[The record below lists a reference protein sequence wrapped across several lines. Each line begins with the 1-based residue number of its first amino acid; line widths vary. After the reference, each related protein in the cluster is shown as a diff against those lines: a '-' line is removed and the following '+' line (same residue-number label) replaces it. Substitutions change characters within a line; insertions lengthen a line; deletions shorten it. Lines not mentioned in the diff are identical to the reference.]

1 MSDTP
6 KVYPV
11 YNNKFKIGKAG
22 VSSMEADMVIIANLE
37 NFAPSIDGGVEEWN
51 AMEHEGWGDA
61 MMTSKKLSFS
71 FSGKRTYGDPGNDYV
86 AGLAWV
92 SGNDVV
98 TKFEWELPSG
108 AKVTFNCI
116 VVVTTPGGGDSTSL
130 DGLEFEVHCKGKPDF
145 IPATETLSKQ
155 SRQKGE

>member
-1 MSDTP
+1 MAEVTS

-11 YNNKFKIGKAG
+11 FNNKFKIGKAG
-22 VSSMEADMVIIANLE
+22 VASADADMIIIANLE

-86 AGLAWV
+86 AGLAWK

-108 AKVTFNCI
+108 AKVTFPCI
-116 VVVTTPGGGDSTSL
+116 VNVTTPGGGDSTSI
-130 DGLEFEVHCKGKPDF
+130 DGLEFEVHCKGKPAF
-145 IPATETLSKQ
+145 VPATEIT
-155 SRQKGE
+155 

>member
-1 MSDTP
+1 MPDVAKT
-6 KVYPV
+6 YPV
-11 YNNKFKIGKAG
+11 FNNKFKIGTAG
-22 VSSMEADMVIIANLE
+22 LDSATEAMVTIANLE
-37 NFAPSIDGGVEEWN
+37 NFAPSIEGGVEEWN
-51 AMEHEGWGDA
+51 PMEAEGWGDA

-86 AGLAWV
+86 AGLAWK

-116 VVVTTPGGGDSTSL
+116 VNVTTPGGGDSTAL
-130 DGLEFEVHCKGKPDF
+130 DGLEFEVLCKGKPVF
-145 IPATETLSKQ
+145 TPAV
-155 SRQKGE
+155 

>member
-1 MSDTP
+1 MDEGA

-11 YNNKFKIGKAG
+11 YNNKFRIGTKGLESA
-22 VSSMEADMVIIANLE
+22 EADMAIIANLE
-37 NFAPSIDGGVEEWN
+37 NFAPSIEGGVEEWN

-71 FSGKRTYGDPGNDYV
+71 FSGKRTYGDTGNDYV
-86 AGLAWV
+86 AGLAWL

-108 AKVTFNCI
+108 AKVEFNCI
-116 VVVTTPGGGDSTSL
+116 VNVTTPGGGDSTAI
-130 DGLEFEVHCKGKPDF
+130 DGLEFEVHCKGKPSF
-145 IPATETLSKQ
+145 VAAPVA
-155 SRQKGE
+155 GA

>member
-1 MSDTP
+1 MAGAAKTL
-6 KVYPV
+6 KVYTV
-11 YNNKFKIGKAG
+11 FNNKFKLGTKGA
-22 VSSMEADMVIIANLE
+22 SSVEADMTMIANLE

-86 AGLAWV
+86 AGLAWK

-108 AKVTFNCI
+108 AKVTFDCI
-116 VVVTTPGGGDSTSL
+116 VNVTKPGGGDSTGI
-130 DGLEFEVHCKGKPDF
+130 DGLEFEVHSKGKPTFTDAPPV
-145 IPATETLSKQ
+145 I
-155 SRQKGE
+155 